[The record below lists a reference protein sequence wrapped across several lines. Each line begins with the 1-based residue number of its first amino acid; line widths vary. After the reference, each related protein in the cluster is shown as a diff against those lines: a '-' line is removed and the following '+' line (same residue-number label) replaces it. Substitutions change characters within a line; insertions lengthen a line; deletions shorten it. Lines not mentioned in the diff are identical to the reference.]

1 MKMPENKTKETE
13 ASVRDFID
21 QVESVQKRHDS
32 YVLIEI
38 LKEISGFEPKMWGPS
53 IIGFGSYHYKY
64 QSGHEGEAPLVGFSP
79 RKSAISLYFSCD
91 INGDHPELLAMLGKF
106 KTGKGCLYVNK
117 LSDVNIEI
125 LKKLANDSIKITLD
139 KYPKE

>member
-1 MKMPENKTKETE
+1 MPENKTKATDQ
-13 ASVRDFID
+13 SIMDFVRG
-21 QVESVQKRHDS
+21 VENEQKRQDS
-32 YVLIEI
+32 LALIE
-38 LKEISGFEPKMWGPS
+38 LMKDASGHEPKMWGES

-64 QSGHEGEAPLVGFSP
+64 QSGHEGDAPLVGFSP

-91 INGDHPELLAMLGKF
+91 INGEHGELLEKLGKF

-125 LKKLANDSIKITLD
+125 LKELAKDSIKFTLE
-139 KYPKE
+139 KYR